1 MTRRLG
7 QPLNRVAC
15 GCLALT
21 VAVAVTACTPIQD
34 GKAGIT
40 RDTSGHLVGLAK
52 ACQGEYNGAVIY
64 QDDDPTGQT
73 LVNVAKWSRP
83 DTTGDL
89 LTWGLGDSSPST
101 WATSRPLTSTA
112 LTAGHRYV
120 MDAFGDNQKWS
131 ADDLRFTVG
140 DLRSITADTVLVAN
154 TDPKTGQSRPALIPR
169 DQFTASACGGDTQ

>member
-1 MTRRLG
+1 M
-7 QPLNRVAC
+7 
-15 GCLALT
+15 CLTLT
-21 VAVAVTACTPIQD
+21 VAVAVTACSPIQD

-40 RDTSGHLVGLAK
+40 RDSFGHLVGLAK

-83 DTTGDL
+83 GATSDL
-89 LTWGLGDSSPST
+89 LTWVLEDDSPSAWT
-101 WATSRPLTSTA
+101 TSGPVTSMA
-112 LTAGHRYV
+112 LTAGHVYV

-140 DLRSITADTVLVAN
+140 DLKRITADTVLVPTA
-154 TDPKTGQSRPALIPR
+154 DPKTGQSRPALIPR
-169 DQFTASACGGDTQ
+169 AEFTSSACGT